1 MKIID
6 CVTYFDEPMLFEV
19 RKNILNKYVDIFLV
33 IEARHTHSGKKKK
46 LNFNINNYPDIK
58 NKIIYLV
65 IDNEPRDLIIEEKLS
80 SSQKRINSIK
90 RINQSYDKALDFL
103 RICSPDDIFI
113 LSDIDEIPNLE
124 RLNIKE
130 IDSKIILFKQKMFY
144 YKFNLYY
151 DLIPWFG
158 SKACKIKN
166 LISPSFLRHAKS
178 KRYPYWRI
186 DTWFSK
192 VKHHSVHVIEDGG
205 WHFTNIKPPEKIFE
219 KYSNFGHH
227 NEFEDNEIGIED
239 IKKMILEKR
248 VGYNHLADQRNP
260 NKISLNSYKLKK
272 ISIDQLPIEISSHKE
287 KYKEFIED

>member
-19 RKNILNKYVDIFLV
+19 RKNILNKHVDIFLV

-46 LNFNINNYPDIK
+46 LNFNVDNYPDIK

-80 SSQKRINSIK
+80 SSQKRINSLK

-130 IDSKIILFKQKMFY
+130 KDSKIILFKQKMFY

-166 LISPSFLRHAKS
+166 LISPSFLRHTKS
-178 KRYPYWRI
+178 KRYPYWRM

-192 VKHHSVHVIEDGG
+192 VKHHSVHIIEDGG

-219 KYSNFGHH
+219 KYLNFGHH

-272 ISIDQLPIEISSHKE
+272 ILIDQLPIEISSHKE

>member
-33 IEARHTHSGKKKK
+33 IEARYTHSGKKKK

-58 NKIIYLV
+58 NKIIYLI
-65 IDNEPRDLIIEEKLS
+65 IDNEPHDLIVGSSLS
-80 SSQKRINSIK
+80 SSQKRINSLK
-90 RINQSYDKALDFL
+90 RINQSYDKALDYL
-103 RICSPDDIFI
+103 KICSADDIFI
-113 LSDIDEIPNLE
+113 LSDIDEIPNLA
-124 RLNIKE
+124 RLNIKD

-192 VKHHSVHVIEDGG
+192 VKHHSVHIIEDGG

-219 KYSNFGHH
+219 KYLNFGHH

-260 NKISLNSYKLKK
+260 NKISLNSYILKK
-272 ISIDQLPIEISSHKE
+272 ISIDQLPIEISSQKE

>member
-6 CVTYFDEPMLFEV
+6 CVTYFDEPMLFEL

-46 LNFNINNYPDIK
+46 LNFNIDNYPDIK

-80 SSQKRINSIK
+80 SSQKRINSLK

-178 KRYPYWRI
+178 KRYPFWRI

-239 IKKMILEKR
+239 IKKMVLEKR

-272 ISIDQLPIEISSHKE
+272 ISIDQLPIEISSHIE

>member
-6 CVTYFDEPMLFEV
+6 CVTYFDEPMLFEL

-46 LNFNINNYPDIK
+46 LNFNINSYPDIK

-65 IDNEPRDLIIEEKLS
+65 IENEPKDLIVGQSLS
-80 SSQKRINSIK
+80 SSEKRINSLK
-90 RINQSYDKALDFL
+90 RINQSYDKALDYL
-103 RICSPDDIFI
+103 KICSPEDIFI
-113 LSDIDEIPNLE
+113 LNDIDEIPNLKKI
-124 RLNIKE
+124 NIKN

-151 DLIPWFG
+151 DLISWFG

-166 LISPSFLRHAKS
+166 LISPSFLRHTKS
-178 KRYPYWRI
+178 KKYPFWRL

-192 VKHHSVHVIEDGG
+192 VKFNDVQIIEDGG
-205 WHFTNIKPPEKIFE
+205 WHFTNIKPPEKILE
-219 KYSNFGHH
+219 KYLNFGHH
-227 NEFEDNEIGIED
+227 NEFEDNQIGIDD
-239 IKKMILEKR
+239 IKKMVLEKR
-248 VGYNHLADQRNP
+248 VGYNHLADQKDP
-260 NKISLNSYKLKK
+260 NKIDLNSYKLKK

-287 KYKEFIED
+287 KYREFIEN

>member
-19 RKNILNKYVDIFLV
+19 RKNILDKYVDIFLV
-33 IEARHTHSGKKKK
+33 IEARYTHSGKRKK

-65 IDNEPRDLIIEEKLS
+65 IDNEPDDLILGEDLS
-80 SSQKRINSIK
+80 SSQKRINSLK
-90 RINQSYDKALDFL
+90 RINQSYDKALDYL
-103 RICSPDDIFI
+103 KICSPNDIFI

-124 RLNIKE
+124 RLNKKDIN
-130 IDSKIILFKQKMFY
+130 SKIILFKQKMFY

-166 LISPSFLRHAKS
+166 LISPSFLRYSKS
-178 KRYPYWRI
+178 KRYPAWRI
-186 DTWFSK
+186 DTWFSN
-192 VKHHSVHVIEDGG
+192 VKHRSVQIVEDGG
-205 WHFTNIKPPEKIFE
+205 WHFTNIKSAEKILE
-219 KYSNFGHH
+219 KYLNFGHH
-227 NEFEDNEIGIED
+227 NEFEDNQIGIED
-239 IKKMILEKR
+239 IRKMVFEKR

-260 NKISLNSYKLKK
+260 NKISHNSYKLKK
-272 ISIDQLPIEISSHKE
+272 ISIDQLPKEISTQKE
-287 KYKEFIED
+287 KYKEFIEE

>member
-1 MKIID
+1 M
-6 CVTYFDEPMLFEV
+6 
-19 RKNILNKYVDIFLV
+19 
-33 IEARHTHSGKKKK
+33 
-46 LNFNINNYPDIK
+46 
-58 NKIIYLV
+58 
-65 IDNEPRDLIIEEKLS
+65 
-80 SSQKRINSIK
+80 
-90 RINQSYDKALDFL
+90 
-103 RICSPDDIFI
+103 
-113 LSDIDEIPNLE
+113 SDIDEIPNLE

-178 KRYPYWRI
+178 RRYPFWRI

-192 VKHHSVHVIEDGG
+192 VKHRSVHVIEDGG

>member
-65 IDNEPRDLIIEEKLS
+65 IDNEPHDLIVEEKLS
-80 SSQKRINSIK
+80 SSQKRINSLK

-113 LSDIDEIPNLE
+113 LSDSDEIPNLE
-124 RLNIKE
+124 ILNIKE
-130 IDSKIILFKQKMFY
+130 INSKIILFKQKMFY
-144 YKFNLYY
+144 SKFNLYY

-166 LISPSFLRHAKS
+166 LISPSFLRYTKS
-178 KRYPYWRI
+178 KRYPFWRI

-192 VKHHSVHVIEDGG
+192 VKHHSIHLIEDGG

-239 IKKMILEKR
+239 IKKMVLEKR

-272 ISIDQLPIEISSHKE
+272 LSIDQLPIEISSHKE
-287 KYKEFIED
+287 RYKEFIED

>member
-33 IEARHTHSGKKKK
+33 IEATYTHSGKKKK
-46 LNFNINNYPDIK
+46 LNFNINNYPDIR
-58 NKIIYLV
+58 NKIIYL
-65 IDNEPRDLIIEEKLS
+65 IIENEPYELITGENLS
-80 SSQKRINSIK
+80 SSQKRINSLK
-90 RINQSYDKALDFL
+90 RINQSYDKALDYL
-103 RICSPDDIFI
+103 KICSPDDIFI

-124 RLNIKE
+124 RLNIKD

-166 LISPSFLRHAKS
+166 LISPSFLRYSKS
-178 KRYPYWRI
+178 KRYPSWRI

-192 VKHHSVHVIEDGG
+192 VKHHSVQIVEDGG
-205 WHFTNIKPPEKIFE
+205 WHFTNIKLPEKILE
-219 KYSNFGHH
+219 KYLNFGHH
-227 NEFEDNEIGIED
+227 NEFEDNQIGIED
-239 IKKMILEKR
+239 IRKMVFEKR

-260 NKISLNSYKLKK
+260 HKISLNSYKLKK
-272 ISIDQLPIEISSHKE
+272 ISIDQLPREISSQKE
-287 KYKEFIED
+287 KYKQFLEE

>member
-46 LNFNINNYPDIK
+46 LNFNIDNYPDIK

-178 KRYPYWRI
+178 KRYPFWRI

-272 ISIDQLPIEISSHKE
+272 LSIDQLPIEISSHKE
-287 KYKEFIED
+287 RYKEFIED

>member
-6 CVTYFDEPMLFEV
+6 CVTYFDEPMLFEL

-46 LNFNINNYPDIK
+46 LNFNIDNYQDIK

-65 IDNEPRDLIIEEKLS
+65 IDNEPRDLIIDEKLS
-80 SSQKRINSIK
+80 SSQKRINSLK

-178 KRYPYWRI
+178 KRYPFWRI

-272 ISIDQLPIEISSHKE
+272 ISIDQLPIEISSHIE

>member
-46 LNFNINNYPDIK
+46 LNFNIDNYPDIK

-178 KRYPYWRI
+178 KRYPFWRI

-192 VKHHSVHVIEDGG
+192 VKHHSVHVIDDGG
-205 WHFTNIKPPEKIFE
+205 WHFTNIKPPEKLFE

-248 VGYNHLADQRNP
+248 VGYNHLADQKNP

>member
-6 CVTYFDEPMLFEV
+6 CVTYFDEPMLFEL

-46 LNFNINNYPDIK
+46 LNFNIDNYPDIK

-65 IDNEPRDLIIEEKLS
+65 IDNEPLDLIIEEKLS
-80 SSQKRINSIK
+80 SSQKRINSLK

-178 KRYPYWRI
+178 KRYPFWRI

-272 ISIDQLPIEISSHKE
+272 ISIDQLPIEISSHIE

>member
-33 IEARHTHSGKKKK
+33 IEARYTHSGKKKK

-58 NKIIYLV
+58 NKIIYLI
-65 IDNEPRDLIIEEKLS
+65 IDNEPHDLIVGNSLS
-80 SSQKRINSIK
+80 SSQKRINSLK
-90 RINQSYDKALDFL
+90 RINQSYDKALDYL
-103 RICSPDDIFI
+103 KICSADDIFI
-113 LSDIDEIPNLE
+113 LSDIDEIPNLA
-124 RLNIKE
+124 RLNIKD

-192 VKHHSVHVIEDGG
+192 VKHHSVHIIEDGG

-219 KYSNFGHH
+219 KYLNFGHH

-260 NKISLNSYKLKK
+260 KKISLNSYKLKK

>member
-6 CVTYFDEPMLFEV
+6 CVTYFDEPMLFEL

-46 LNFNINNYPDIK
+46 LNFNIDNYPDIK

-80 SSQKRINSIK
+80 SSQKRINSLK

-178 KRYPYWRI
+178 KRYTFWRI

-272 ISIDQLPIEISSHKE
+272 ISIDQLPIEISSHIE